1 MSSKELIQG
10 CMMCL
15 QDHSKWAI
23 THAAG
28 GDNNTTVPHSRL
40 AVSRHLLS
48 YNTPGEHRATGA
60 VRVLCMGDIN
70 RAGHQLQRGGGA
82 VCFSNNAEVWNAFLG
97 IVAEV
102 GDCGEL

>member
-1 MSSKELIQG
+1 MNI
-10 CMMCL
+10 CV

-23 THAAG
+23 THAMSG
-28 GDNNTTVPHSRL
+28 GKTLTNNTLTASR
-40 AVSRHLLS
+40 RWLS
-48 YNTPGEHRATGA
+48 HNAPVERPAASA

-82 VCFSNNAEVWNAFLG
+82 ICFSDNADVWSAFLG

-102 GDCGEL
+102 GKCGEL